1 MDEEFNFKDAEAAI
15 LKKLSEEIGS
25 LKGQRISAQLT
36 KLRGMYSD
44 SQGA

>member
-15 LKKLSEEIGS
+15 LKKLSEEIGGP
-25 LKGQRISAQLT
+25 KGQQIMSQLIE
-36 KLRGMYSD
+36 LRGMYSD